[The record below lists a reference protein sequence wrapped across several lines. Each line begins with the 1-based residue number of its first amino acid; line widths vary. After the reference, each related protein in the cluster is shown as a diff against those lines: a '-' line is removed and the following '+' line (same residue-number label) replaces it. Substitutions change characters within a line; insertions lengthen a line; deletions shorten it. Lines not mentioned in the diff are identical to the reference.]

1 MSIENLSKELD
12 IIHEK
17 IRAESDLE
25 VKMTLMSERDQLL
38 TQMAQAYHTDAAF
51 YQKQVSELEEKT
63 RAKTVQMPYSFK

>member
-17 IRAESDLE
+17 IRAESNVDIQ
-25 VKMTLMSERDQLL
+25 MTLMTERDQLL

-51 YQKQVSELEEKT
+51 YQKKISELEEKN
-63 RAKTVQMPYSFK
+63 RSKTVQMPYSFK